1 MLDAE
6 GNEIPKEGTPEYWA
20 YMGRDRENPTLGMT
34 PDELFYYRYPQMVS
48 TQEDHSGDIQFWQ
61 PGQSGY
67 NKPDYEWAKTQSPSQ
82 LAAAGYFL
90 SPGQRAALTNEEEG
104 KYVALLASQNS
115 PELGVSMGYDPRIP
129 GGKNILEDWGGDSGE
144 IFGAEFNRRL
154 THDPN
159 SFGSILTSLAKSAL
173 QSAVIGGFTGVG
185 LDLLGG
191 AGVPLP
197 DIPSV
202 PNIPGLGGTGGLE
215 SGLFPSTTIPPTGL
229 ESGLFPYT
237 TPGAGLGTV
246 PAWGVGGS
254 TIPGLGGSNLGSN
267 LGSSLL
273 PNVNDAYSLYKKGK
287 TALGVVGAL
296 TGGNQNTGGNLGGGT
311 QKQQSSQPDWA
322 KLFSAAAFATPLPKQ
337 EFITDEV
344 STVKAPEQVSEMWQG
359 LTPEQ
364 TNIIGMKAGGSVK
377 MVPGPEN
384 REYARH
390 AKRGFHVK
398 GIGTGQSDE
407 IPTMLAKDEY
417 VIDSDTVSALG
428 DGSSEAGAAVLDK
441 MREEIRKHK
450 RSAPIDKIPP
460 QAKSPLEYMRRKA

>member
-1 MLDAE
+1 MPTEFDNQQYLAE
-6 GNEIPKEGTPEYWA
+6 NPNGVIGSPEYWA
-20 YMGRDRENPTLGMT
+20 SQGRDRENPTLGMT
-34 PDELFYYRYPQMVS
+34 EDEKYAYYYPESVKYIDRTGDSRFY
-48 TQEDHSGDIQFWQ
+48 Q
-61 PGQSGY
+61 PGEASFRMPNY
-67 NKPDYEWAKTQSPSQ
+67 DWAKTQTPEQ
-82 LAAAGYFL
+82 LAAGGYSLTPSQYAKL
-90 SPGQRAALTNEEEG
+90 SPIQQVE
-104 KYVALLASQNS
+104 LLQTMQ
-115 PELGVSMGYDPRIP
+115 GGDGYDTRYP
-129 GGKNILEDWGGDSGE
+129 GQAVAI
-144 IFGAEFNRRL
+144 GAEANRKHPPPHWL
-154 THDPN
+154 VQL
-159 SFGSILTSLAKSAL
+159 GKAAL

-197 DIPSV
+197 DISGV

-229 ESGLFPYT
+229 ESGIFPYT

-246 PAWGVGGS
+246 PAWGAGGS

-267 LGSSLL
+267 LGGSVLS
-273 PNVNDAYSLYKKGK
+273 NANDAYNLYKKGK

-311 QKQQSSQPDWA
+311 QKQQSSQPDWS
-322 KLFSAAAFATPLPKQ
+322 KLFSMAAFATPLPKQ

-344 STVKAPEQVSEMWQG
+344 STVKAPEQASEMWQG